1 MAETMTKKKL
11 ESSEIQTGACH
22 FCGQVYQFETDG
34 RATEEQLDA
43 WAAGKCD
50 CIDARTE
57 RKRRQ
62 RADLAKEKL
71 EELLDK
77 NFMEEREVL
86 YKAIDLMV
94 QDKIVR
100 TTVDIG
106 NGIKLSVGMNAK
118 GSIKTEITQT
128 KKRSAET

>member
-128 KKRSAET
+128 KKRSEET